1 MLGLATFMAAAGIS
15 CSQRLGDLIAGLEP
29 GGEADAVR
37 LLGAARQ
44 P

>member
-1 MLGLATFMAAAGIS
+1 MHAAGIT
-15 CSQRLGDLIAGLEP
+15 CSQRLGDLIAWLEP

-37 LLGAARQ
+37 LLGATAR

>member
-1 MLGLATFMAAAGIS
+1 MHAAGIS

-29 GGEADAVR
+29 GSENEAVR